1 MSFMSVT
8 LTNCESALLCAANDQ
23 AIALKQQCDR
33 AVAADTALQQTLA
46 DLSAQYREEALWLG
60 ALHTHLARWRQDVKQ
75 QHIGLV
81 GVCADLSIIHML
93 QNRKFT

>member
-1 MSFMSVT
+1 MSVP

-46 DLSAQYREEALWLG
+46 DLSAQYREEALCLG

-81 GVCADLSIIHML
+81 RGLCRPFNNSHAAE
-93 QNRKFT
+93 